1 MDAHDL
7 LWGMTQDQLPLD
19 APEWAQQVL
28 LASRPVVV
36 RRAVAGAGR
45 VAVGVRGG
53 QRSDRLAVEMPVA
66 SIGRRCSPEQLRP
79 EQLRGEG
86 RAQWAALQAL
96 HAVTPL
102 MDSLGL
108 PWGPTGGVGYQ
119 LATGVAVLHPGS
131 DLDLLLRTPAA
142 LSRVEAKAL
151 LQALGTAPCRI
162 DLQLETPFGA
172 VALAEWAGA
181 SKRVLLKSRHGA
193 CLVSNPWSALE
204 LSA

>member
-1 MDAHDL
+1 MNAHDL
-7 LWGMTQDQLPLD
+7 LWGMAPDQLPAG
-19 APEWAQQVL
+19 APAWARQVL
-28 LASRPVVV
+28 LAGQPVVV

-45 VAVGVRGG
+45 VPVGVRGS
-53 QRSDRLAVEMPVA
+53 QRGERLAAEMPVA
-66 SIGRRCSPEQLRP
+66 SIKRRCSP

-86 RAQWAALQAL
+86 RAELAALQAL
-96 HAVTPL
+96 HAVTPF

-108 PWGPTGGVGYQ
+108 SWGPTGGVGYQ
-119 LATGVAVLHPGS
+119 LATGVAVLHQGS
-131 DLDLLLRTPAA
+131 DLDLLLRTPTA

-151 LQALGTAPCRI
+151 FQVLGTAPCRI

-172 VALAEWAGA
+172 VALAEWSGA

-193 CLVSNPWSALE
+193 CLVSDPWSALE

>member
-19 APEWAQQVL
+19 APEWARRVL
-28 LASRPVVV
+28 LAARPVVV
-36 RRAVAGAGR
+36 RRAVIGAGR

-53 QRSDRLAVEMPVA
+53 QRSDRLAAEMPVA
-66 SIGRRCSPEQLRP
+66 SIQRRCRP
-79 EQLRGEG
+79 EQLRGGG
-86 RAQWAALQAL
+86 RAQVPALQAL

-119 LATGVAVLHPGS
+119 LATGVAVLHQGS